1 MTALDFIDDELA
13 ALEARGRRR
22 GVRVVGGR
30 RGAEILL
37 DGRWVVSFSSNDYL
51 GLASAPELV
60 AAAGAALAVH
70 GVGASASRLITGT
83 TDEVVELERELAAF
97 HGTPAALVFGSGYAA
112 NTGLIPALVGRGDVV
127 FSDEL
132 NHASIIDGCRL
143 SRAEVRV
150 FGHRDVGEVERGLAS
165 GRWRRRLVV
174 SESVFSMDGDRAPL
188 DALARVARDGDA
200 LFMIDDA
207 HAVGACGE
215 GGRGY
220 GTAAGAAV
228 VVGTLGKAL
237 GTAGAYV
244 VGSVKIVQYLWNVA
258 RSLVFSTAQPAAVI
272 AATRAAL
279 QLVAGDVGATCRT
292 SLRAR
297 ERQVRRGLDRLGLPV
312 RLEDDTPIVPI
323 VIGDDRRAV
332 ACTEALLELGMLVQA
347 IRPPTVPEGTARLRV
362 AVSVAHTT
370 AQVDALLDGLASLM
384 RSGLLV
390 V

>member
-1 MTALDFIDDELA
+1 MTALDFVDDELA

-51 GLASAPELV
+51 GLASAPELI
-60 AAAGAALAVH
+60 AAAGAAMAVH

-97 HGTPAALVFGSGYAA
+97 HGGPAALVFGSGYAA

-150 FGHRDVGEVERGLAS
+150 FGHRDVGELERGLAS

-188 DALARVARDGDA
+188 DAIARVARAADA
-200 LFMIDDA
+200 LLMVDDA

-220 GTAAGAAV
+220 GMAAGADV
-228 VVGTLGKAL
+228 VVGTLGKAF

-244 VGSVKIVQYLWNVA
+244 VGQMRLIQHLWNRA
-258 RSLVFSTAQPAAVI
+258 RSLVFSTSQPPAVM
-272 AATRAAL
+272 AATRASL
-279 QLVAGDVGATCRT
+279 RLVAGDAGASRRA

-297 ERQVRRGLDRLGLPV
+297 ERQVRLGLHRLGLPA
-312 RLEDDTPIVPI
+312 RLEDDTPIIPI
-323 VIGDDRRAV
+323 VVGDDRQSV

-362 AVSVAHTT
+362 AVSAAHTEP
-370 AQVDALLDGLASLM
+370 QVESLLEGLA
-384 RSGLLV
+384 GLVRCGLIV
-390 V
+390 A

>member
-1 MTALDFIDDELA
+1 MTALDFIDVELA

-22 GVRVVGGR
+22 GMRVVGGR

-51 GLASAPELV
+51 GLATAPELV
-60 AAAGAALAVH
+60 AAADAAMAVH

-83 TDEVVELERELAAF
+83 TDEVVALERELAAF
-97 HGTPAALVFGSGYAA
+97 HGAPAALVFGSGYAA

-150 FGHRDVGEVERGLAS
+150 FGHRDVGELERGLAS

-188 DALARVARDGDA
+188 DAIARVARAADA
-200 LFMIDDA
+200 LLMVDDA

-220 GTAAGAAV
+220 GMAAGADV
-228 VVGTLGKAL
+228 VVGTLGKAF

-244 VGSVKIVQYLWNVA
+244 VGSVSLVQYLWNRA
-258 RSLVFSTAQPAAVI
+258 RPLVFSTSQPPPVI
-272 AATRAAL
+272 AASRASL
-279 QLVAGDVGATCRT
+279 RLVADDAGAARRG

-297 ERQVRRGLDRLGLPV
+297 ERQVRLGLQRLGLPV
-312 RLEDDTPIVPI
+312 RLEDDTPIIPI
-323 VIGDDRRAV
+323 VVGDDRQSV
-332 ACTEALLELGMLVQA
+332 ACTEALLELGILVQA

-362 AVSVAHTT
+362 AVSAAHT
-370 AQVDALLDGLASLM
+370 APQVESLLEGLAGLV
-384 RSGLLV
+384 RSGLLAA
-390 V
+390 